1 MKVLQINSVAGR
13 GSTGRIVYDLAK
25 AIEANGGQCLVGYGR
40 GTAPSDLKAVR
51 IGNDFDVYW
60 HVVMT
65 RLFDAHG
72 FASKRATKSFLREVE
87 KFEPDVIHLHNIH
100 GYYINIKLLFDW
112 LRESNKR
119 VIWTL
124 HDCWAFTG
132 HCAYFTYAMCEKWR
146 TACEGCPQKSK
157 YPKSI
162 FLDGSKR
169 NYLKKKEIFTSL
181 EKLTI
186 VTPSQWL
193 ADIVKQSFLAK
204 YEVKV
209 IRNGID
215 TNIFYPRDRMIFRKK
230 YGLEDKFIILGVANV
245 WDERKGLKYFLAL
258 SRIVDS
264 DTVIVLVG
272 LNKKQLRNLPKNII
286 GITRTN
292 NVDELAE
299 IYSAADVFFNPTL
312 EDNFPTVNL
321 EAQACGTPVV
331 AFDSGGTRET
341 VLNSGVVIERGN
353 IEKAFKNIQNY
364 IAIKQRVKIDVEMVS
379 KITMIKKY
387 LQDLEEGTKRA
398 NNTR

>member
-1 MKVLQINSVAGR
+1 MKVLQINSVAGL

-25 AIEANGGQCLVGYGR
+25 AIESNGGQCLVGYGR
-40 GTAPSDLKAVR
+40 RPAPKDLKAIR
-51 IGNDFDVYW
+51 IGNDLDVYW
-60 HVVMT
+60 HVATT

-72 FASKRATKSFLREVE
+72 FASKNATKKFLKEVE
-87 KFEPDVIHLHNIH
+87 KFDPDIIHIHNIH
-100 GYYINIKLLFDW
+100 GYYINIEILFEW
-112 LRESNKR
+112 LKKVSKP

-132 HCAYFTYAMCEKWR
+132 HCSYFLYVGCEKWKNQ
-146 TACEGCPQKSK
+146 CELCPQKGR
-157 YPKSI
+157 YPKSF

-169 NYLKKKEIFTSL
+169 NYYKKKEIFTSL

-193 ADIVKQSFLAK
+193 ADLVKQSFLSK

-209 IRNGID
+209 IKNGID
-215 TNIFYPRDRMIFRKK
+215 TNVFYLRDRMIFRKK
-230 YGLEDKFIILGVANV
+230 YGLQDKFIILGVANV
-245 WDERKGLKYFLAL
+245 WDERKGLKYFLEL
-258 SRIVDS
+258 SKLVDP

-272 LNKKQLRNLPKNII
+272 LNKKQMNDLPENMI

-299 IYSAADVFFNPTL
+299 IYSSADVLFNPTL

-341 VLNSGVVIERGN
+341 IFEESKVVEVGN
-353 IEKAFKNIQNY
+353 VEEAFKNIFAFCTNE
-364 IAIKQRVKIDVEMVS
+364 IRISVNLDLLSKK
-379 KITMIKKY
+379 KITDCYINLYREKLCK
-387 LQDLEEGTKRA
+387 LS
-398 NNTR
+398 